1 MNRIKEIIKE
11 KGTTIDELAKEIGLN
26 RVTLSRQ
33 INGTANVVSYERIA
47 SALSVPMW
55 QLFASVDDV
64 SRDISSSVIEC
75 PHCHKR
81 FKLVQVD

>member
-33 INGTANVVSYERIA
+33 INGTANVASYERIA

-55 QLFASVDDV
+55 QLFASTEDIA
-64 SRDISSSVIEC
+64 RDIGSDIVTC

-81 FKLVQVD
+81 FKIVPID